1 MNTIKNYK
9 NDIIIWIGKHLTEHL
24 DSCNEINCISLTDAT
39 MKEFDL
45 YEEDLEI
52 SESIYEDAVSIAKDH
67 GYKGW

>member
-1 MNTIKNYK
+1 MISVKDYK
-9 NDIIIWIGKHLTEHL
+9 NDIVIWMGKHLTEHL
-24 DSCNEINCISLTDAT
+24 DCCNEINCISLADAT

-52 SESIYEDAVSIAKDH
+52 LESIYEDAVSIANDM